1 MKVVLVT
8 YHAVDGERRTG
19 FHFWADL
26 LDKQGVKVDWLTA
39 GFSDLTAFK
48 KDARSYKPPH
58 NTWANLTPNLR
69 KYVWKPLFHPA
80 NFDND
85 VVNMLAWPVF
95 SLYPMMMP
103 ADLKDGIKDADL
115 FIVES
120 GAGATLVPELAKI
133 CPNAKFLYNF
143 SDRYSIIKYHP
154 MVPHSEKKALKHYD
168 MIRVNAA
175 VVANDFPKDAPVVYV
190 PQAIDK
196 DLFDAATINPYK
208 KPRNAI
214 SVGDMQFDA
223 NVIETLAE
231 QYPDWHFHLF
241 GRKSRITKELPNV
254 TAHGEFALGDL
265 VPYIKFAD
273 IGIAPY
279 SHSDDGDYL
288 SQSSLKLVQYT
299 YCKLPIVAPHF
310 ASLERNHVLA
320 YDAKNVKGTVGAA
333 FQKAIGYDRDTIDT
347 SSVLDWQEML
357 ARMMAVMEKK
367 RA

>member
-26 LDKQGVKVDWLTA
+26 LDKQGVKVDWVTA
-39 GFSDLTAFK
+39 GFSTLTGLK
-48 KDARSYKPPH
+48 KDARGYKPPH
-58 NTWANLTPNLR
+58 NQWTHLTPNLR

-85 VVNMLAWPVF
+85 IVNLLAWPVF

-103 ADLKDGIKDADL
+103 AALKDGIKDADL

-120 GAGATLVPELAKI
+120 GAGATLVPELARL
-133 CPNAKFLYNF
+133 CPDAKFLYNF

-154 MVPHSEKKALKHYD
+154 MVPHAEKRALRHYD

-175 VVANDFPKDAPVVYV
+175 VVANDFPQDAPVVYV
-190 PQAIDK
+190 PQAIEK
-196 DLFDAATINPYK
+196 SWFDAAAQNPYK
-208 KPRNAI
+208 TPKNAI

-223 NVIETLAE
+223 RAIEALAKKF
-231 QYPDWHFHLF
+231 PDWHFHLF
-241 GRKSRITKELPNV
+241 GRKSRITKDLLNV
-254 TAHGEFALGDL
+254 TAHGEFALADL

-279 SHSDDGDYL
+279 AHSDDGEYL

-299 YCKLPIVAPHF
+299 YCRLPIVAPQF
-310 ASLERNHVLA
+310 ASLGRGHVMA
-320 YDAKNVKGTVGAA
+320 YDARDIEGTIGAA
-333 FQKAIGYDRDTIDT
+333 FARAITFDRASIDT
-347 SSVLDWQEML
+347 SDVLDWQEML
-357 ARMMAVMEKK
+357 SRMMTVMEKR